1 MSQHTKK
8 MGIRIALGAHS
19 KDIYRAVL
27 RSSGRPVAIGLLIGL
42 AITVA
47 AWLAVAPL
55 LSEVEFAVKA
65 LDPINYA
72 MTAILLA
79 RVALAA
85 MLIPARRAT
94 RVDLVMVLRDE

>member
-1 MSQHTKK
+1 VSQRTKE
-8 MGIRIALGAHS
+8 MGIRIALGAQS
-19 KDIYRAVL
+19 NDIFRAVL
-27 RSSGRPVAIGLLIGL
+27 GSSGRHVIIGLLIGL

-47 AWLAVAPL
+47 TWLAVIPL
-55 LSEVEFAVKA
+55 LRNVEFAVNV

-79 RVALAA
+79 GVALAA

-94 RVDLVMVLRDE
+94 RVDPVTVLRDE